1 MRRRR
6 VITLLAIFVLCATAA
21 FLARTKEKSPTLS
34 ITLLRYEKELAG
46 FVTAFIAITNTG
58 SETIYFYNNR
68 GADLAWLT
76 DKGWETNRFGLLKA
90 DVFLITLEPG
100 AHSIQEVTLV
110 SDLTVWKIA
119 YEAQTPNS
127 RPKLWNKIPP

>member
-6 VITLLAIFVLCATAA
+6 IIALSAIFVLAVIMA
-21 FLARTKEKSPTLS
+21 FLTLTKQKSPPLS

-46 FVTAFIAITNTG
+46 FVTAFLVITNTG

-76 DKGWETNRFGLLKA
+76 DKGWETNRLGLLRA

-100 AHSIQEVTLV
+100 AHSFQEVTLV
-110 SDLTVWKIA
+110 SDL
-119 YEAQTPNS
+119 S
-127 RPKLWNKIPP
+127 